1 MAEDINQENPAKE
14 NFAGS
19 TDVFEG
25 HSPEVKIRTKKMMMW
40 LIIFAIVMLFAGI
53 TSAMIVLYGKLIW
66 LHIEPPTE
74 FWVSNALV
82 VASSVTIIMGL
93 RALKAG
99 QQKMALMLTILTFV
113 LGIGFTM
120 SQNAAWGK
128 LSGMGMGYT
137 ITETPEGLKAYRWNA
152 LERLSG
158 EYGVDY
164 YIEFHGE
171 KLDKVGEEYY
181 LTSDTGRLNP
191 KTRDV
196 VKTFNAAGAML
207 SVLIYVHIIHLF
219 FGLIY
224 LVVNSVRV
232 WKGRINKENWISL
245 YTGGMYWHF
254 MGILW
259 LYLFFFIFYIS

>member
-1 MAEDINQENPAKE
+1 MAED
-14 NFAGS
+14 FAQVNSGDQVS
-19 TDVFEG
+19 AGNVDVFEG
-25 HSPEVKIRTKKMMMW
+25 HSPEVKVRTKKMMMW

-66 LHIEPPTE
+66 LHINPPME
-74 FWVSNALV
+74 FWTSNILV
-82 VASSVTIIMGL
+82 VASSASVILAL
-93 RALKAG
+93 RAVKSG
-99 QQKMALMLTILTFV
+99 KQKLAMMLTLITVV
-113 LGIGFTM
+113 LGLAFTV

-137 ITETPEGLKAYRWNA
+137 ITETEEGLKAYRWNA
-152 LERLSG
+152 LERLNG
-158 EYGVDY
+158 EYGADY

-171 KLDKVGEEYY
+171 KLDKVGEDYF
-181 LTSDTGRLNP
+181 LASDTGRLNP
-191 KTRDV
+191 KTREV

-207 SVLIYVHIIHLF
+207 SVLIYIHIIHLF

-224 LVVNSVRV
+224 LVVNAVRV